1 MGEKLEVLLSCMN
14 LQDKGLLNRQNFQ
27 SDVLIIN
34 QTDRTG
40 YEEFS
45 FSDKN
50 GAVHKA
56 RILSLQQKG
65 LSQSRNLAID
75 YARGDILLIA
85 DDDERFVDSY
95 PSVILESFNQ
105 NPKSDVILFDVKS
118 NRSNSTHSNK
128 VFKVGYIGAMKACS
142 QQISFRRSS
151 IKEQGLRF
159 DVTMG
164 AGTNNGGGEENKFL
178 FDCLKHKLHVTHTP
192 KLIAHVDHSSSTW
205 FNGYNE
211 EYFINRGY
219 SNRKLLGIFLGCLY
233 IFEWSVLKYPRYKKD
248 MTFSKSVLL
257 QMKGLFFKP

>member
-1 MGEKLEVLLSCMN
+1 MTEKLEVLLSCMN
-14 LQDKGLLNRQNFQ
+14 FHDKGLLDRHNFQ

-34 QTDRTG
+34 QTNRTA

-45 FSDKN
+45 FSDKY
-50 GAVHKA
+50 GAVHQA
-56 RILSLQQKG
+56 RMISIQQKG

-75 YARGDILLIA
+75 YAQGDILLIA

-95 PSVILESFNQ
+95 PSFILSSFKQ

-118 NRSNSTHSNK
+118 NRSRGSLSNK
-128 VFKVGYIGAMKACS
+128 AIKIGYIGAMKACS
-142 QQISFRRSS
+142 QQIAFRRSS
-151 IKEQGLRF
+151 IKEHGLRF

-178 FDCLKHKLHVTHTP
+178 FDCLKHKLSVAYTP

-205 FNGYNE
+205 FNGYDK

-219 SNRKLLGIFLGCLY
+219 SSRKLLGVLLGCLY
-233 IFEWSVLKYPRYKKD
+233 ILEWSILKYPRYKKN
-248 MTFSKSVLL
+248 MTFSRSVLF
-257 QMKGLFFKP
+257 QMKGLFLKP